1 MRALRI
7 VHGQV
12 LYRDFFELVTPGTDL
27 LYATGFKLF
36 GVHAWIL
43 QAWTILLGVA
53 LSCVITS
60 LACKILTGLDV
71 FLPAILFLVF
81 DFAALDATHHWYSTL
96 AVLVAVRVLFSG
108 HSLRHAAAA
117 GFFCAIAT
125 LFTQTQGCLGVLAV
139 AIHLLI
145 EKSTAQ
151 EPSRLQKLI
160 ALLVPWALLCSS
172 VTFQY
177 DPDSNVQE
185 IWGACSN
192 ASRRTAGGD

>member
-1 MRALRI
+1 LERSVSFTCALFCFLRSRSSAEATGYCSLCGLRI

-27 LYATGFKLF
+27 LYAAGFKLF

-81 DFAALDATHHWYSTL
+81 DFAALDATQHWYSTL

-117 GFFCAIAT
+117 GFFS
-125 LFTQTQGCLGVLAV
+125 
-139 AIHLLI
+139 LLP
-145 EKSTAQ
+145 
-151 EPSRLQKLI
+151 PSL
-160 ALLVPWALLCSS
+160 
-172 VTFQY
+172 
-177 DPDSNVQE
+177 
-185 IWGACSN
+185 
-192 ASRRTAGGD
+192 RRRRVV